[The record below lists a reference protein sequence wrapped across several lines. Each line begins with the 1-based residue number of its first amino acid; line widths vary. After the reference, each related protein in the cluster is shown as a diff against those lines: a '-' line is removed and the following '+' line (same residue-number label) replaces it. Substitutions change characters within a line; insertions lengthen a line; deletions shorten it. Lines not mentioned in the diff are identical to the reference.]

1 MNKVT
6 SRPVEGGWL
15 GLLRQSWP
23 DALFVVLFLVIS
35 FAYFMTPISQGLVLG
50 GDDHTG
56 GVGMAHEHA
65 EYHERTGEITRW
77 TNSVFG
83 GMPTYQIAPSY
94 DSTSALGTIQK
105 IYQLGTT
112 GVLSYTFLFLLGF
125 YILLR
130 AFNFKPYLAAL
141 GSILWAF
148 SSYFMIIILAGHI
161 WKVLALCFI
170 PPTIGGLILCYRGKY
185 LWGGAVTALF
195 TALQVTSNHV
205 QMSYY
210 FIFVMLAIVV
220 AYGIA
225 AFLPKKD
232 ATDDYGMILS
242 PKSWLKATGII
253 IVAGMIG
260 VLANVSNLY
269 HTYEYQKHSMRG
281 GSELKQAAPAKADA
295 KTDAKAAEKTSE
307 TTRSGLSTE
316 YITQWSY
323 GINESLTLLIPE
335 VSGGS
340 SAESI
345 LDKVPEAQENMN
357 FMGGLQNIQQAAG
370 PQAASAFLPSYWG
383 EQPGTSGPVYVGA
396 IVCLLFIL
404 GIFYVRGPM
413 KWALLAA
420 TIISFFFAWGKNSMA
435 LTQFFIDNLPLYNK
449 FRAVSSAL
457 VIAEFIVPLLGIL
470 ALARFIK
477 EPDLLRR
484 KPLGLYIAFGI
495 TAGLCLILWL
505 APGVYG
511 DCINSTQKDIISQ
524 LSNAGVIEA
533 SSFSAALSDIHH
545 SVLAASAGR
554 SLLFVLLGAAVL
566 FLYSRGIAK
575 DWMMCGAL
583 ALFCLI
589 DLWQVDKKY
598 LNDNSFS
605 DPVTVED
612 AVSSKPAVYDEI
624 LADNS
629 DYRVADISRGL
640 SNTFN
645 SNDASYWFKN
655 IGGYSPA
662 KMQRYQEL
670 IDRYIGNEL
679 ATFDNAAK
687 QLGDH
692 LDAVNIDSL
701 FPVLNMLNMKYAVV
715 ADSTGTAQM
724 KVKNPYANGNG
735 WFVNKLQFVKD
746 ADAELSALSKLD
758 TKHIAV
764 ADESFKAQLD
774 GTPLDSGTVKLDKYE
789 PNELD
794 YTISSAKGGVVV
806 LSEIYYPGWTAT
818 LDGQPVEIGR
828 VNYVLRALKVTPGQH
843 KLHLEFKPASIAKTD
858 TVAYIAL
865 ALTIIAFM
873 AGLFFNIKDKVIKPK
888 GQDNVK

>member
-15 GLLRQSWP
+15 GLLKQSWP
-23 DALFVVLFLVIS
+23 DALCVVLFLVIS
-35 FAYFMTPISQGLVLG
+35 FAYFMTPVSQGLVLG
-50 GDDHTG
+50 GEDHTG
-56 GVGMAHEHA
+56 GVGMGRELS
-65 EYHERTGEITRW
+65 EFNERTGERTRW

-83 GMPTYQIAPSY
+83 GMPTYQISPSY
-94 DSTSALGTIQK
+94 DSTTALSTIK
-105 IYQLGTT
+105 NIYQLGTT

-195 TALQVTSNHV
+195 TALQVQSNHV

-225 AFLPKKD
+225 AFLPKK
-232 ATDDYGMILS
+232 AETDDYGMLLT

-253 IVAGMIG
+253 ILAGVIG

-269 HTYEYQKHSMRG
+269 HTYEYQKYSMRG
-281 GSELKQAAPAKADA
+281 GSELKQAAPAQANEKAS
-295 KTDAKAAEKTSE
+295 EKTAE
-307 TTRSGLSTE
+307 TTRNGLSTE

-345 LDKVPEAQENMN
+345 LDKVPEAQANAD
-357 FMGGLQNIQQAAG
+357 FMSGLQNVQQAAG
-370 PQAASAFLPSYWG
+370 PQATSAFLTSYWG

-413 KWALLAA
+413 KWALIAA
-420 TIISFFFAWGKNSMA
+420 TVISFLFAWGKNSMG

-457 VIAEFIVPLLGIL
+457 VIAEFTVPLLGIL

-477 EPDLLRR
+477 EPDLLKR
-484 KPLGLYIAFGI
+484 KPFGMYIAIAVTVGI
-495 TAGLCLILWL
+495 CLLL
-505 APGVYG
+505 YVAPGVYG
-511 DCINSTQKDIISQ
+511 DCINSTQKDIIGQ
-524 LSNAGVIEA
+524 LSNAGIIE
-533 SSFSAALSDIHH
+533 STSFSAALSSLHH
-545 SVLAASAGR
+545 SLLAASAGR
-554 SLLFVLLGAAVL
+554 SLLLVL
-566 FLYSRGIAK
+566 FGALVIFVYSRGLIK
-575 DWMMCGAL
+575 HWMMCGVL
-583 ALFCLI
+583 ALLCLA
-589 DLWQVDKKY
+589 DLWMVDKKY
-598 LNDNSFS
+598 LNDESFS
-605 DPVTVED
+605 DPMMVED
-612 AVSSKPAVYDEI
+612 ETTQKPAAYDEI
-624 LADNS
+624 LADQSN
-629 DYRVADISRGL
+629 YRVADVSRGL

-645 SNDASYWFKN
+645 NNQASYWFKN

-679 ATFDNAAK
+679 ATFDNAVK

-692 LDAVNIDSL
+692 LDTVQIDSL

-715 ADSTGTAQM
+715 ADSTGTKQM

-746 ADAELSALSKLD
+746 ADAEISALNKLD
-758 TKHIAV
+758 TKHVAV
-764 ADESFKAQLD
+764 ADEKFKAQLD
-774 GTPLDSGTVKLDKYE
+774 GTPLDSGTVTLDKYE

-794 YTISSAKGGVVV
+794 YTVNSAKGGVVV
-806 LSEIYYPGWTAT
+806 LSEIYYPEWTAT
-818 LDGQPVEIGR
+818 LDGQPLEIGR
-828 VNYVLRALKVTPGQH
+828 VNYVLRAVKVGPGQH
-843 KLHLEFKPASIAKTD
+843 KLHLEFKPSSIATTD
-858 TVAYIAL
+858 TIAYIAL
-865 ALTIIAFM
+865 AITILSFL
-873 AGLFFNIKDKVIKPK
+873 AGLFFNIKNKVAASPK
-888 GQDNVK
+888 DQKEAK